1 MPPSLPWAQSYYK
14 FKMVKKE
21 QFPVLVSLFFL
32 SKSDIAQSA
41 RVETSIAWTSESA
54 ALARTTSR
62 FWVVFKEK
70 TVASTA
76 RGGLVFL
83 LPLLPSREGMLSTHR
98 LGYKMVAAFRPVS
111 RLYPFTIIQI
121 FGESILFLMYPA
133 YSGMWGSITKES
145 KVTHWKIISEAR
157 LHCSKKDICP

>member
-1 MPPSLPWAQSYYK
+1 MPPSLPWEQSNYK

-21 QFPVLVSLFFL
+21 QFPVLVSLFPEQ
-32 SKSDIAQSA
+32 KRYCTTR

-62 FWVVFKEK
+62 FCVVFKDK
-70 TVASTA
+70 TVASTP

-111 RLYPFTIIQI
+111 RLYPFTIFQI